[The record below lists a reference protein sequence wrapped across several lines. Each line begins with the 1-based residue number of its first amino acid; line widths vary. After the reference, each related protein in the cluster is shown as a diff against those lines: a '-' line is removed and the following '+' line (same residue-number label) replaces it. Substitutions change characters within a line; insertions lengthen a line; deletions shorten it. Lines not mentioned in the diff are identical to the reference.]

1 MKMRFLTILIA
12 TIATNSGC
20 LTIPKKP
27 DTRTTMLNV
36 YKDNMGQ
43 IRAYGDS
50 EFKGR
55 RERLDILQM
64 DKNICKPYQD
74 AIKEMDWGIKV
85 LELLKSEIY
94 K

>member
-12 TIATNSGC
+12 IATNSGC

-36 YKDNMGQ
+36 YKDNTGQ

-64 DKNICKPYQD
+64 DKNICKPYKD

-85 LELLKSEIY
+85 LELLKAEIY

>member
-1 MKMRFLTILIA
+1 MKTLSLIILTA
-12 TIATNSGC
+12 AIATNSGC

-36 YKDNMGQ
+36 YKDNTGQ

-50 EFKGR
+50 EFKGK
-55 RERLDILQM
+55 RERIDILRM